1 MENEPQ
7 GDYTVTNGAKNVLQD
22 ATVLAIQMQQTYVT
36 SEHIL
41 YCLLSIKSTR
51 DIAIRSLKKLGVDV
65 VAFKKRVMDNIKQI
79 QSSNDSPTLSRYRR
93 HDQVYYSPKV
103 KEIISLSGAEALN
116 MGTNQ
121 IGTEHLLMGIVLSDT
136 GVATNVFRENDIDV
150 IAIRYMIYE
159 LSGLKTDKPKPRS
172 RPKPTSRSRTRTKQD
187 TTESQFEKYATDLT
201 RIARSNE
208 LLPVI
213 GRSNEIERV
222 IQTLL
227 RKSKNN
233 PVIIGEPGVGKTA
246 VVEGLAQC
254 IVAGEVPREL
264 QDKRVMTLDMP
275 LMVAGTKYRGQFE
288 ERLTAVIDEVTKRDD
303 VILFIDELHM
313 MVGAGDADGAMDAS
327 NILKPSLSRGEL
339 TIIGATTHA
348 EYTKFIEKDGALERR
363 FQQVQIDEP
372 SPADTIQILYG
383 IKQVFES
390 YHNVKICN
398 TCVDKIVRLCERY
411 ITDRNF
417 PDKAIDVLDEACAYI
432 KLRNYQQHNYKSE
445 QAKQAAQQKE
455 KHVHDGDFEKAVEW
469 RSIELEAR
477 KKDAKRA
484 KAYERSLTRVFD
496 MHVSDVEHVVSRITG
511 VPVNSIKHGDKE
523 KVKRLDAEL
532 NGAVIG
538 QQHAVDTIVTSIKR
552 SYAGLSGTTRP
563 IGCFLFLGPTGVG
576 KTHLTKRLADS
587 LFDGADRLVR
597 VDMSEL
603 MESHSVSKLIGSP
616 PGYVG
621 FDESA
626 GQLTEQVRR
635 NPYSVVLF
643 DEIEKAHPDVMNLLL
658 QVLDEGE
665 LTDSHGRHIN
675 FKNTIIVLTSN
686 IGARK
691 IQKNTT
697 VGFSSSDT
705 ESSDRVLEEARA
717 LLSPEFIN
725 RLDEIVMFNE
735 LETADLLSICD
746 ILLHELQ
753 QRLEDNNIR
762 FTYTPRVKRHIV
774 DLNTEDKYGARPLKR
789 LIARHVENRIA
800 DYLLVHEATR
810 LHATCRGG
818 RVVIES
824 LPDSD
829 N

>member
-1 MENEPQ
+1 MEEEPQ
-7 GDYTVTNGAKNVLQD
+7 GDYTVTNAAKKVLQD
-22 ATVLAIQMQQTYVT
+22 ATVLALQMQQTYVT

-41 YCLLSIKSTR
+41 YCLLNIKSTR
-51 DIAIRSLKKLGVDV
+51 DIANRSLKKLGVDV
-65 VAFKKRVMDNIKQI
+65 SDFKKQVMDNLKKVQP
-79 QSSNDSPTLSRYRR
+79 SNETPTLSRYRR

-103 KEIISLSGAEALN
+103 KEIISLAGAEALN
-116 MGTNQ
+116 MNTNQ

-136 GVATNVFRENDIDV
+136 GIATSVFREAGIDV
-150 IAIRYMIYE
+150 VGIRYMIYN
-159 LSGLKTDKPKPRS
+159 LSGLKTDKPASAHKPKPRS
-172 RPKPTSRSRTRTKQD
+172 KSSTTSKTKAE
-187 TTESQFEKYATDLT
+187 TTQSQFEKYATDLT
-201 RIARSNE
+201 RIAQSGE

-213 GRSNEIERV
+213 GRSTEIERV

-227 RKSKNN
+227 RKGKNN

-246 VVEGLAQC
+246 VVEGLAQL
-254 IVAGEVPREL
+254 IVSGEVPREL

-288 ERLTAVIDEVTKRDD
+288 ERLTAVIDEVTQRDD

-363 FQQVQIDEP
+363 FQQIQIDEP
-372 SPADTIQILYG
+372 TPASTIQILYG
-383 IKQVFES
+383 VKQVFEN
-390 YHNVKICN
+390 YHNVEICN
-398 TCVDKIVRLCERY
+398 TCVDKIVYLCDRY

-417 PDKAIDVLDEACAYI
+417 PDKAIDVLDEACAFI
-432 KLRNYQQHNYKSE
+432 KLRNYQQHNHKSDE
-445 QAKQAAQQKE
+445 SVIATEEKE
-455 KHVHDGDFEKAVEW
+455 RHVHEGNFAQAVEW
-469 RSIELEAR
+469 REKERIAR
-477 KKDAKRA
+477 LKDAKHA
-484 KAYERSLTRVFD
+484 KAYERSLTRTHH
-496 MHVSDVEHVVSRITG
+496 MHVSDVEHVVSKSTG
-511 VPVNSIKHGDKE
+511 VPVSSIKHGDKD
-523 KVKRLDAEL
+523 KVKRLARSL
-532 NGAVIG
+532 ANTVIG

-552 SYAGLSGTTRP
+552 SYTGLSGTTRP

-587 LFDGADRLVR
+587 LFDGADRMVR

-603 MESHSVSKLIGSP
+603 MEPHSVSKLIGSP

-621 FDESA
+621 YDESS

-635 NPYSVVLF
+635 NPYSVILF
-643 DEIEKAHPDVMNLLL
+643 DEIEKAHPDVMNILL

-665 LTDSHGRHIN
+665 LTDSQGRHIN

-705 ESSDRVLEEARA
+705 ESSDQVLEEARA

-735 LETADLLSICD
+735 LETPDLLKICD
-746 ILLHELQ
+746 ILLHDLSC
-753 QRLEDNNIR
+753 RLASNDIR
-762 FTYTPRVKRHIV
+762 FTYTPRVKHHIV
-774 DLNTEDKYGARPLKR
+774 SLNTEDKYGARPLKR
-789 LIARHVENRIA
+789 LIARHVENNIA
-800 DYLLVHEATR
+800 DFLLDHAATH
-810 LHATCRGG
+810 LHATCRQG

-824 LPDSD
+824 VTS
-829 N
+829 

>member
-1 MENEPQ
+1 MDDEPQ
-7 GDYTVTNGAKNVLQD
+7 GEYTVTNGARNVLQD

-41 YCLLSIKSTR
+41 YCLLCVKSTR
-51 DIAIRSLKKLGVDV
+51 DIAIRSLKKLKIDITK
-65 VAFKKRVMDNIKQI
+65 FKRRVMDNLKQI
-79 QSSNDSPTLSRYRR
+79 QTGNDTPTLSRYRR

-103 KEIISLSGAEALN
+103 KEIISLSGAEALS

-136 GVATNVFRENDIDV
+136 GIVNSVFREENLDIV
-150 IAIRYMIYE
+150 ELRYMIYE
-159 LSGLKTDKPKPRS
+159 LSGLKTDKPAAKKPRA
-172 RPKPTSRSRTRTKQD
+172 RPPRQTKKTD
-187 TTESQFEKYATDLT
+187 TTQSQFEKYATDLT
-201 RIARSNE
+201 RVAKSNE

-213 GRSNEIERV
+213 GRSQEIERV

-246 VVEGLAQC
+246 VVEGLAQS
-254 IVAGEVPREL
+254 IVSGEVPQEL
-264 QDKRVMTLDMP
+264 QDKRIMTLDMP

-303 VILFIDELHM
+303 IILFIDELHM

-363 FQQVQIDEP
+363 FQQIQIDEP
-372 SPADTIQILYG
+372 TVEDTIQILYG
-383 IKQVFES
+383 VKQVFQD
-390 YHNVKICN
+390 YHNVDICN

-432 KLRNYQQHNYKSE
+432 KLRNYQQHNHKSDN
-445 QAKQAAQQKE
+445 AKQAAQQKE
-455 KHVHDGDFEKAVEW
+455 KHVHDGDFAKAVEW
-469 RSIELEAR
+469 RGIELEAR
-477 KKDAKRA
+477 KKDARVK
-484 KAYERSLTRVFD
+484 KAYEKSLNQTFS
-496 MHVSDVEHVVSRITG
+496 MHVSDVEQVVSKITG
-511 VPVNSIKHGDKE
+511 VPVNSIKHGDKG
-523 KVKRLDAEL
+523 KVTRLENTL

-576 KTHLTKRLADS
+576 KTHLTKCLADS
-587 LFDGADRLVR
+587 LFDGVDRLVR

-603 MESHSVSKLIGSP
+603 MEAHSVSKLIGSP

-621 FDESA
+621 YDDST

-675 FKNTIIVLTSN
+675 FKNTVIILTSN

-705 ESSDRVLEEARA
+705 ESSDLVIEEARQ

-735 LETADLLSICD
+735 LEQPDLLSICD
-746 ILLHELQ
+746 ILLQELQ
-753 QRLEDNNIR
+753 QRLADNNIQ
-762 FTYTPRVKRHIV
+762 FSYTPRVKRHIV

-789 LIARHVENRIA
+789 LIARHIENRIA

-810 LHATCRGG
+810 LHATCRQG

-824 LPDSD
+824 RSASD
-829 N
+829 